1 MFLLTFVLGAL
12 THSKDS
18 SFIILYTFLFYTS
31 TSDSTSS
38 KHITKTNETEHGV
51 KQMWERHKKACLSS
65 KCDVKVA
72 CTATLYNM
80 PKGTVDNG
88 SVYMYRYYCSHTV
101 ISKQNAF
108 IFFFEDRN

>member
-31 TSDSTSS
+31 TSDITSS
-38 KHITKTNETEHGV
+38 LFEHITKTNESEHGV
-51 KQMWERHKKACLSS
+51 KLTFGEAQEQQACLSS

-72 CTATLYNM
+72 CTETMYNM
-80 PKGTVDNG
+80 PKGIVDNG
-88 SVYMYRYYCSHTV
+88 SVYMYR
-101 ISKQNAF
+101 
-108 IFFFEDRN
+108 